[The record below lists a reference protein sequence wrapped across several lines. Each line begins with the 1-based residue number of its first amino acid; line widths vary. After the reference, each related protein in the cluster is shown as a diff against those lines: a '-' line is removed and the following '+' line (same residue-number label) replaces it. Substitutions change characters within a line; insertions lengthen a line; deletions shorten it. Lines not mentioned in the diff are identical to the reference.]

1 MRIIGGS
8 ARGRTLA
15 TPGDRRIRPTIDRVR
30 EALFSIL
37 GPLDDVVLVDAFAG
51 SGALGCEALSRGAAH
66 CTFIDRSRAAIE
78 LVRENLRRIDARDR
92 ATVIHDSFLE
102 TLDDLERDP
111 DLWILD
117 PPYDSD
123 LDERALETMHRSPR
137 VTLDTLVVLESR
149 STSAPTNLPPSFELE
164 DERTYGDTHLIFVR
178 RISTP

>member
-15 TPGDRRIRPTIDRVR
+15 TPDDRRIRPTIDRVR

-37 GPLDDVVLVDAFAG
+37 GPLDEAVLVDAFAG

-66 CTFIDRSRAAIE
+66 CTFVDRSRSAVE

-92 ATVIHDSFLE
+92 ATLVRASFLDA
-102 TLDDLERDP
+102 LDDLERDP
-111 DLWILD
+111 DLWLLD

-123 LDERALETMHRSPR
+123 LDERALEAMHLSPG
-137 VTLDTLVVLESR
+137 VTLDALVVIESR
-149 STSAPTNLPPSFELE
+149 STSDPPTLPPSFTLE
-164 DERTYGDTHLIFVR
+164 EERIYGDTRLLFVR
-178 RISTP
+178 RTAVP